1 MSSDREEDHRS
12 VLATIGQLRESLE
25 LSARDEEAAQSVA
38 AGLRDA
44 KAANTRRVYA
54 SAWHEFNVWA
64 LANGRQSLP
73 AEPQTVALYLG
84 RLAADGRAMAT
95 IALARAAISHAHV
108 AEGTAKGDNPAR
120 HPVVAEVVKGWR
132 NQAPAPKQA
141 DTPSPPR
148 PWHASRRPPDFPG
161 AAAEDGWRRRLRP
174 GPGPPLTWQ
183 SSESWRTAAL
193 GSRSTDV
200 ERRRVLARRDGP
212 PHGPEGQESAGPGD
226 SGAHRDHRPRP
237 ARNPVRRRGPR
248 RTGLR
253 PDRRDAGQPDSCRC
267 SSCRPGRRLLRTQ
280 LPHRHGPADG
290 GRRGADC
297 DGPAP
302 RALEARRHGRPVHPG
317 RGCRGGLEVV
327 ELASVCSPALH
338 WWCGINHCFTEG
350 LRHGFP

>member
-54 SAWHEFNVWA
+54 FAWHEFNVWA

-84 RLAADGRAMAT
+84 RLAADGKAMAT

-141 DTPSPPR
+141 DALTAEALARIRETARLPRRGRGGRMETP
-148 PWHASRRPPDFPG
+148 
-161 AAAEDGWRRRLRP
+161 AAARAR
-174 GPGPPLTWQ
+174 
-183 SSESWRTAAL
+183 AAVDL
-193 GSRSTDV
+193 AIIG
-200 ERRRVLARRDGP
+200 VLAG
-212 PHGPEGQESAGPGD
+212 G
-226 SGAHRDHRPRP
+226 GARKPQH
-237 ARNPVRRRGPR
+237 
-248 RTGLR
+248 
-253 PDRRDAGQPDSCRC
+253 
-267 SSCRPGRRLLRTQ
+267 
-280 LPHRHGPADG
+280 
-290 GRRGADC
+290 
-297 DGPAP
+297 
-302 RALEARRHGRPVHPG
+302 
-317 RGCRGGLEVV
+317 
-327 ELASVCSPALH
+327 
-338 WWCGINHCFTEG
+338 
-350 LRHGFP
+350 